1 MRILTEVCADNLN
14 SAITADRA
22 GADRIELC
30 QGLSEGGLTP
40 SPALIRWCSSNLK
53 LGVMVLIRPRG
64 GDFRQALV
72 TLRILAVALF
82 TGAAEEATV

>member
-30 QGLSEGGLTP
+30 
-40 SPALIRWCSSNLK
+40 
-53 LGVMVLIRPRG
+53 
-64 GDFRQALV
+64 
-72 TLRILAVALF
+72 
-82 TGAAEEATV
+82 